1 MALYV
6 IAIVDEPVPPF
17 RVGQRP
23 FRSVKCAPGV
33 FAIVERRAEAP
44 TVTDLHVRAQ
54 HRAVVHASR
63 KVDAILP
70 VRFGTLLQAD
80 DLIDVVR
87 NFEEDIHEALEDV
100 HGKVQMTIR
109 VIGGP
114 PHVPPR
120 KKSSGRKAPG
130 REYLEALRAALHV
143 PIPRTARP
151 VLRAVEPFVIRER
164 RERGPGLATIYHLV
178 KREDVRPYR
187 AAFDG
192 NIVPAAHLTGPW
204 PPFAFTPRL
213 F

>member
-1 MALYV
+1 VALYV
-6 IAIVDEPVPPF
+6 IAIVDTPLAPF

-33 FAIVERRAEAP
+33 FAIIERRAEAP
-44 TVTDLHVRAQ
+44 TVTDLHLRAQ
-54 HRAVVHASR
+54 HRAVVQASR

-100 HGKVQMTIR
+100 RGKVQMTIR
-109 VIGGP
+109 VVGGP
-114 PHVPPR
+114 HQVAPR
-120 KKSSGRKAPG
+120 KKTTHHKAPG
-130 REYLEALRAALHV
+130 RDHLEALRAALHV
-143 PIPRTARP
+143 PIPTTARP
-151 VLRAVEPFVIRER
+151 VLRAVEPFVVRER

-178 KREDVRPYR
+178 KRENVRLYR
-187 AAFDG
+187 TAFDE
-192 NIVPAAHLTGPW
+192 NVIPAAHVTGPW